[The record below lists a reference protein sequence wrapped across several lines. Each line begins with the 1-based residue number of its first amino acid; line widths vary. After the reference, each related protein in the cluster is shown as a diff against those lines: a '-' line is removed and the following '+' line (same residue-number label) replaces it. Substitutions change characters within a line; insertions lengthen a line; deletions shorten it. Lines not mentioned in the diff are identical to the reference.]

1 MTTAQADPRAYSKPA
16 FKLDYSRLRRNVKGA
31 VRWDEI
37 SRALYASSAS
47 IVEVWP
53 SCIVEPMD
61 ADDVIKTMQFAREHQ
76 VPVTCRGA
84 GSGVAGQS
92 LGQGIILD
100 FAVHMNRILEVQP
113 SDGWARVQ
121 PGVVK
126 DDFDV
131 ELGSFNMF
139 WPPDPSSS
147 PWCTVGAMVSSAMF
161 RRPYCSISR

>member
-1 MTTAQADPRAYSKPA
+1 MAAAYSAKRYTVD
-16 FKLDYSRLRRNVKGA
+16 FSRLRRLLKGA
-31 VRWDEI
+31 VRDDDI

-53 SCIVEPMD
+53 SCIVEPLD
-61 ADDVIKTMQFAREHQ
+61 VDDVLKTLAFAREHH

-100 FAVHMNRILEVQP
+100 FAVHQNRVIEVNPAQ
-113 SDGWARVQ
+113 GWARVQ

-126 DDFDV
+126 DDFDAS
-131 ELGSFNMF
+131 LGEFGLF

-147 PWCTVGAMVSSAMF
+147 PWCTVG
-161 RRPYCSISR
+161 CWNLT